1 MNHNNSL
8 TLTSKN
14 DELLRMWVES
24 KETPTQEF
32 SNKIVEWAK
41 VIFDNR
47 FGDKGYVTDRQL
59 EWLLTDVTINTIKF
73 RNKFQE
79 ENGTHIYSYF
89 NTVITSFIIRE
100 LHSSDSVQ
108 VKIKKN

>member
-1 MNHNNSL
+1 MEVKKVN
-8 TLTSKN
+8 N

-24 KETPTQEF
+24 KETPTREF

-41 VIFDNR
+41 VIFDKR

-108 VKIKKN
+108 VKIKKIK